1 MQGNFLDTYYN
12 LTYKSVMGHLWVSEF
27 CRQAELVVKT
37 DDDIYVDLYGTF
49 SLAGRLR
56 AEENYREN
64 MFMMGPVNRFFTEII
79 RSPDH
84 PWNKWLGKQE
94 SPVVMKTDNLPVQS
108 PTSSCPG
115 TRSSSP
121 ATPPSTTRTTSWA
134 GC

>member
-1 MQGNFLDTYYN
+1 MTAAVRAGVRHSAHLEWTSLPQDLVQGNFLDTYYN

-37 DDDIYVDLYGTF
+37 DDDIYVDLYGAF

-84 PWNKWLGKQE
+84 PWNKWLGKQDHHRE
-94 SPVVMKTDNLPVQS
+94 SCSDKD
-108 PTSSCPG
+108 
-115 TRSSSP
+115 
-121 ATPPSTTRTTSWA
+121 
-134 GC
+134 

>member
-37 DDDIYVDLYGTF
+37 DDDIYVDLYGAF

-84 PWNKWLGKQE
+84 PWNKWLGKQDHRRE
-94 SPVVMKTDNLPVQS
+94 SCSDKD
-108 PTSSCPG
+108 
-115 TRSSSP
+115 
-121 ATPPSTTRTTSWA
+121 
-134 GC
+134 